1 MKMFWDESPQD
12 DELQLPDDVVDVSYR
27 IDCRC
32 LPLDHAHALTAA
44 VREALPWL
52 EDEDLAG
59 IHLIHGAE
67 SGNGWYRPQDPE
79 HDVLHL
85 SRRARFRLR
94 LPRKRLDKADALVG
108 RRLDVDGYE
117 LGIGEARVMP
127 LAPQPALLA
136 RYVVAD
142 ADEDEARFLQA
153 AADALRAMD
162 IPVTKLL
169 CGRSHRLRTPE
180 GEVFTRSL
188 MVADLEPPDS
198 VRLQRTGIGPG
209 RLMGCGL
216 FIGHKDIAPVQAR
229 QE

>member
-1 MKMFWDESPQD
+1 MFWDESPQD

-94 LPRKRLDKADALVG
+94 LPRQRLDEADALVG

-169 CGRSHRLRTPE
+169 CGRSHVLRMPE
-180 GEVFTRSL
+180 GDIFTRSL
-188 MVADLEPPDS
+188 MVADLEPHDS
-198 VRLQRTGIGPG
+198 VMLQRAGIGPG